1 MPKPRKMLGKADS
14 PTCLAVM
21 QLIETQSRTTLARW
35 AIAYAEQTCLPLYE
49 DAHPGEDALRNLA
62 AACAAGP
69 DAKAIKPQL
78 RELVGSVERCYRYD
92 QNIMNLVTEESAD
105 FFAGNKTA
113 EQAASLIQDRVSIYV
128 AEQS

>member
-1 MPKPRKMLGKADS
+1 MPFKGTK
-14 PTCLAVM
+14 
-21 QLIETQSRTTLARW
+21 
-35 AIAYAEQTCLPLYE
+35 EQE
-49 DAHPGEDALRNLA
+49 A
-62 AACAAGP
+62 
-69 DAKAIKPQL
+69 QL

>member
-1 MPKPRKMLGKADS
+1 MEKQYETDPETGEQVEVSTGGWGWDDFY
-14 PTCLAVM
+14 
-21 QLIETQSRTTLARW
+21 IEV
-35 AIAYAEQTCLPLYE
+35 YAMSEEQE
-49 DAHPGEDALRNLA
+49 A
-62 AACAAGP
+62 
-69 DAKAIKPQL
+69 QL

>member
-1 MPKPRKMLGKADS
+1 M
-14 PTCLAVM
+14 
-21 QLIETQSRTTLARW
+21 I
-35 AIAYAEQTCLPLYE
+35 
-49 DAHPGEDALRNLA
+49 
-62 AACAAGP
+62 
-69 DAKAIKPQL
+69 
-78 RELVGSVERCYRYD
+78 VGYVERCYRYD